1 MTADERARAVSNCKF
16 VSKVIR
22 NPPCRKG
29 LLNKEFIIKH
39 NIHIVVCGEE
49 YDNSVESLKKR
60 NGEEDKWYKTPRD
73 MGILRYVP
81 RTEGVSTST
90 LIRRI
95 QARYKEEGEDKPKDK
110 VQIDDSSISSP
121 KSNDNA
127 SEKKTQD

>member
-1 MTADERARAVSNCKF
+1 
-16 VSKVIR
+16 
-22 NPPCRKG
+22 
-29 LLNKEFIIKH
+29 
-39 NIHIVVCGEE
+39 
-49 YDNSVESLKKR
+49 
-60 NGEEDKWYKTPRD
+60 